1 MKLIIISGRSGSG
14 KSTALKALEDIGYNC
29 IDNFP
34 LNLVE
39 ALLDEVA
46 QPQNSSVAI
55 CMDARSP
62 NLEQFPEIFARLKAL
77 EVTCEIIF
85 LDAKTSTLVRRFSE
99 TRRKHPLTKNGVD
112 LLQAIEAET
121 SVLTNINDLC
131 DLKIDTTSLNGN
143 KLAQVIK
150 THVGEKRDTK
160 ISLIFR
166 SFGFKYGIPADADMV
181 FDIRC
186 LPNPYWI
193 EELREM
199 TGLEKAVVDYLEKN
213 KSAKVMYEDINSYL
227 MKWVP
232 KFEEDNRAY
241 LTVAIGC
248 TGGRHRSVYFAQRL
262 GKQFDNLYSNVLI
275 RHRELP

>member
-39 ALLDEVA
+39 ALLDKVV

-55 CMDARSP
+55 CMDARNE
-62 NLEQFPEIFARLKAL
+62 NLEGFPEIFAKLKAL
-77 EVTCEIIF
+77 EVNCEIIF
-85 LDAKTSTLVRRFSE
+85 LDAETSTLVKRFSE
-99 TRRKHPLTKNGVD
+99 TRRKHPLTKDGID

-121 SVLTNINDLC
+121 VVLSNINDLAH
-131 DLKIDTTSLNGN
+131 LKIDTTSLNGN
-143 KLAQVIK
+143 NLAHVIK
-150 THVGEKRDTK
+150 THVCEKKDTK

-199 TGLEKAVVDYLEKN
+199 TGLEKDVAGYLEKN
-213 KSAKVMYEDINSYL
+213 ESATNMYEDINKYL
-227 MKWVP
+227 TKWVP
-232 KFEEDNRAY
+232 EFEQDNRAY
-241 LTVAIGC
+241 LTIAIGC

-262 GKQFDNLYSNVLI
+262 GEQFHNSYSNVLI
-275 RHRELP
+275 RHRDLP

>member
-1 MKLIIISGRSGSG
+1 M
-14 KSTALKALEDIGYNC
+14 
-29 IDNFP
+29 
-34 LNLVE
+34 
-39 ALLDEVA
+39 
-46 QPQNSSVAI
+46 
-55 CMDARSP
+55 
-62 NLEQFPEIFARLKAL
+62 
-77 EVTCEIIF
+77 
-85 LDAKTSTLVRRFSE
+85 VRRFSE

-121 SVLTNINDLC
+121 SVLTNINDLS